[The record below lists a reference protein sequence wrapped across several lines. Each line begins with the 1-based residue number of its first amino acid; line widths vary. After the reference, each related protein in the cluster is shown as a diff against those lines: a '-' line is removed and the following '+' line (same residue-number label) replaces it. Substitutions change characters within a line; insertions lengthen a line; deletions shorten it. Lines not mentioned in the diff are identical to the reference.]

1 MHRLLTQDVGK
12 DYAGLCLVAVSVAI
26 LLITQQGSL
35 LLWPQKAPAR
45 PLPGLQNGLAF
56 VDQKPPRPKGRRTV
70 QIQGRKKLGRGGDVE
85 ATILRTETACISY
98 LRGHFLAHTR
108 LYSLVTCRG
117 DQEKEPGKLVRSEKI
132 YARRK
137 KGGLRCLGELA
148 SPSQWE
154 ERAGFVPLAL
164 TSPCSSPLLMRIL
177 AVHTNWFIRLFLA
190 PFSLTI
196 LPSSPGVVG
205 RNERPVAQSCK

>member
-1 MHRLLTQDVGK
+1 MTHP
-12 DYAGLCLVAVSVAI
+12 CI
-26 LLITQQGSL
+26 
-35 LLWPQKAPAR
+35 AR
-45 PLPGLQNGLAF
+45 PPFVCGFISTTTKAQPSTTRPSFSLSVVCSRPFPHAYLIGHPVQKPTWLLCFAHLHCLQYMLNGLLF
-56 VDQKPPRPKGRRTV
+56 CRCT
-70 QIQGRKKLGRGGDVE
+70 GRKKLGRGGDVE

-148 SPSQWE
+148 SPSQ
-154 ERAGFVPLAL
+154 
-164 TSPCSSPLLMRIL
+164 
-177 AVHTNWFIRLFLA
+177 
-190 PFSLTI
+190 
-196 LPSSPGVVG
+196 
-205 RNERPVAQSCK
+205 